1 MSEMIKKSSVIFFD
15 IDGTL
20 VAEDAN
26 GTIPESTREAIAE
39 TRRRGNL
46 TFINTGRT
54 AFNVSSRI
62 RELGFDGYICGC
74 GTYVEYGGRVISE
87 NRLDQDFCRKI
98 ADIMKECRVVPV
110 YEDRDGYFFDE
121 ETFSS
126 EILKNFLE
134 VFIEPDIDIRGR
146 IEDDN
151 FIFDK
156 FVVWMDEKTDVE
168 KYRSVVGK
176 YFDIIDR
183 GGGLYEN
190 VPLGFSKATGI
201 RCILDKLGIPLENA
215 YVIGDSMNDLPM
227 FKAVPNSIAMGG
239 AEQVYPYV
247 SYITTPLEDDG
258 IANALRHFGL
268 IAPQTKSCH

>member
-1 MSEMIKKSSVIFFD
+1 MSEMINKPSVVFFD

-20 VAEDAN
+20 VTEDAT
-26 GTIPESTREAIAE
+26 GTIPESARAAIAE
-39 TRRRGNL
+39 TRKKGNL

-54 AFNVSSRI
+54 AFNISKKI
-62 RELGFDGYICGC
+62 KELGFDGYVCGC
-74 GTYVEYGGRVISE
+74 GTYIEYGGKVIYE
-87 NRLDQDFCRKI
+87 NRLEQSFCREI
-98 ADIMKECRVVPV
+98 AALMRECRVTPV

-126 EILKNFLE
+126 EILKDFLE
-134 VFIEPDIDIRGR
+134 VFVEPDIDISGR
-146 IEDDN
+146 VGDDD

-201 RCILDKLGIPLENA
+201 SCILDKLGIPLENA

-227 FKAVPNSIAMGG
+227 FQAVPNSIAMGG

-247 SYITTPLEDDG
+247 SYITTAIDDNG
-258 IANALRHFGL
+258 IANALKHFGL
-268 IAPQTKSCH
+268 I